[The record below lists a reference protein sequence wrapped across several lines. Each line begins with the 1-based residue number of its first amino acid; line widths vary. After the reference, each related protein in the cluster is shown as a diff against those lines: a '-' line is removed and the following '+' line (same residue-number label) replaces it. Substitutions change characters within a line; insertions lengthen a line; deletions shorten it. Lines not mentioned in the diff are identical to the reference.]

1 MANYL
6 LYTNRKILIKKLK
19 NKMKKTIL
27 SFVMLS
33 ALFFTSCTEETASN
47 TAEVSGEKTEIK
59 EDIVKTSSTD
69 EQGNTLEMTFNNTK
83 NIVTIEFEG
92 ITQELSS
99 KRPASGIWYTNDEYE
114 LRGKGDAIELKKGEE
129 VVFKSTTP
137 LSTF

>member
-1 MANYL
+1 
-6 LYTNRKILIKKLK
+6 
-19 NKMKKTIL
+19 MKKTIL
-27 SFVMLS
+27 SFVMLA
-33 ALFFTSCTEETASN
+33 ALFFTSCTEETATN
-47 TAEVSGEKTEIK
+47 HTEVTNEKTEIK
-59 EDIVKTSSTD
+59 EDIVKTSSTN

-99 KRPASGIWYTNDEYE
+99 ERPASGIWYTNDEYE

-137 LSTF
+137 L